1 VLSRLEKI
9 DRILAPTKMMLA
21 TFQQRGLD
29 PSRLTHCPYGVELP
43 AVMASP
49 RTAAGSLRVGFI
61 GTLAHV
67 KGAHVLLQA
76 VRLLPELDLRVL
88 IYGREA
94 DSADYALGLRDLAR
108 GDRRLEFLGTFP
120 NDQIG
125 QILAQMDVLVV
136 PSVWLENT
144 PLVVYS
150 AQAAGCPII
159 ASDVGG
165 ISEVVTHEDN
175 GLLFPAGDPRQ
186 LALNLAR
193 VAGDRAL
200 LAELS
205 RRARAP
211 KPVSVYVDELIA
223 VYRSLLDDRATA

>member
-1 VLSRLEKI
+1 V
-9 DRILAPTKMMLA
+9 
-21 TFQQRGLD
+21 
-29 PSRLTHCPYGVELP
+29 
-43 AVMASP
+43 
-49 RTAAGSLRVGFI
+49 
-61 GTLAHV
+61 
-67 KGAHVLLQA
+67 
-76 VRLLPELDLRVL
+76 DLRVL

-94 DSADYALGLRDLAR
+94 DSADYAMGLRDLAR
-108 GDRRLEFLGTFP
+108 GDRRVEFLGTFP

-193 VAGDRAL
+193 VARDPAL
-200 LAELS
+200 LAQLS
-205 RRARAP
+205 QRARAP